1 MKIEKERL
9 DAYLTK
15 IRGGVCPLCGEI
27 HWRISDKVFQV
38 MEYEHGGLILGGAA
52 VPVLPLTCMNCG
64 NTYFI
69 NALVADLIDKP
80 KKEDNA
86 IAPVKTQE
94 KG

>member
-1 MKIEKERL
+1 MKIEKDRL

-15 IRGGVCPLCGEI
+15 IRGGACPLCRGTQ
-27 HWRISDKVFQV
+27 WRISDKVFQV
-38 MEYEHGGLILGGAA
+38 MEYEPGGLILGGAS

-69 NALVADLIDKP
+69 NALVSNLIDKP
-80 KKEDNA
+80 QKDDDS